1 MNVFVIMKNGKFV
14 KDFTDGTKVTTD
26 YRAAEKY
33 VSKKNAVLAARKY
46 SRDNGKGYSVV
57 EV

>member
-14 KDFTDGTKVTTD
+14 KDFTDGTKVTID

-33 VSKKNAVLAARKY
+33 VSKKNAVLAARQY